1 MNPPA
6 NEPREFGFAIG
17 LLTGVCIGV
26 ALAMRL
32 APLARAEMQGSRTDS
47 ARRLR
52 HLASDM
58 RLESES

>member
-1 MNPPA
+1 MNPSA
-6 NEPREFGFAIG
+6 TEPREYGFAIG
-17 LLTGVCIGV
+17 LLTGVCVGI

-32 APLARAEMQGSRTDS
+32 APLARAEIQGSRTES